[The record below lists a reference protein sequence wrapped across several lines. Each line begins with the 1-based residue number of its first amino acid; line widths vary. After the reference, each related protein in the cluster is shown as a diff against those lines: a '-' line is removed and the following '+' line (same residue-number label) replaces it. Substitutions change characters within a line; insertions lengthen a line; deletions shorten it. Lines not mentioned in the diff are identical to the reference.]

1 MNNFLEELLSITEQ
15 LKEKLSTVHS
25 NLKNNNPEQV
35 ELILELVENRQ
46 VIIDQLEETK
56 KQPDFKWTEED
67 RIIFTRLQELDENI
81 GPKMIKLF
89 QSFQTQI
96 TRINQTKQVS
106 KKYIG
111 AYQNMM
117 TDGSF
122 IDKRK

>member
-81 GPKMIKLF
+81 GPIMIKLF